1 MRHASL
7 KLAVNI
13 LLSYGFVKVD
23 GEWMAHKDGNNL
35 PLDGVDFIK
44 LMKEG
49 SETRE
54 LSYSTSDIMD
64 AITLATWELHRT
76 LPHSRSHRS
85 YSFC

>member
-1 MRHASL
+1 MRYTSL
-7 KLAVNI
+7 KMAVNI
-13 LLSYGFVKVD
+13 LVSYEFVKVD
-23 GEWMAHKDGNNL
+23 GEWMARNDGKNL

-44 LMKEG
+44 LMKEEP
-49 SETRE
+49 STRE
-54 LSYSTSDIMD
+54 LSYSSSDIMD